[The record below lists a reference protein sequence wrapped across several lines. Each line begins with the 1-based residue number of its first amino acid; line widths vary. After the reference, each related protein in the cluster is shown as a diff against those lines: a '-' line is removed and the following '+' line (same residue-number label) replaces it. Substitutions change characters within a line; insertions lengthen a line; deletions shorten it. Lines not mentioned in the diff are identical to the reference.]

1 MNLNNNLNI
10 MPKKGESVQE
20 KKEAKEIKETTK
32 KLEKTVGG
40 GKEVVIAV
48 LDKMNTLFTSGMG
61 LVAAL
66 AWNEAVKDIF
76 DRAFATQDKNSMWA
90 KFGYAVVV
98 TVIIVMV
105 TYRLTKFIEKIKK
118 DAGMDDKKKKE
129 E

>member
-1 MNLNNNLNI
+1 M
-10 MPKKGESVQE
+10 KT
-20 KKEAKEIKETTK
+20 KKETKESKEIKGTTK
-32 KLEKTVGG
+32 ELEQRVGG

-76 DRAFATQDKNSMWA
+76 DKAFSETDRNSLWA

-98 TVIIVMV
+98 TAIIVMV

-118 DAGMDDKKKKE
+118 DSGVDLPKKKKKE
-129 E
+129 SEGE